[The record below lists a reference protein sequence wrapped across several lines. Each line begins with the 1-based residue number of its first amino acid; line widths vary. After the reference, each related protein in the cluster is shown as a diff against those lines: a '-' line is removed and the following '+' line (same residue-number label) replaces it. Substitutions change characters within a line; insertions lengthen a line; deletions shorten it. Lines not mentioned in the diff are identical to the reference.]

1 VNSPSHGIFFSLNGK
16 EARESS
22 PQTDW
27 LRSGREA
34 TSSSH
39 NISKKLPNNV
49 DDMLWREEDD
59 DSLAIYKMRKTCQ
72 TLENLTIAKLNDI
85 SFLLG
90 F

>member
-1 VNSPSHGIFFSLNGK
+1 
-16 EARESS
+16 
-22 PQTDW
+22 
-27 LRSGREA
+27 
-34 TSSSH
+34 
-39 NISKKLPNNV
+39 
-49 DDMLWREEDD
+49 MLWREEDD